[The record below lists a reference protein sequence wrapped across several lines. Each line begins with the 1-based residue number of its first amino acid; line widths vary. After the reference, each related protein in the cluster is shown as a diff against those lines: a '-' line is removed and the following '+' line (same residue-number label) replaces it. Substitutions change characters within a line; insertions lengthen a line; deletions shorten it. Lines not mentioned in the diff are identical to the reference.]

1 MNTLT
6 LYITRAPLYH
16 TKQFIIDTF
25 LSNRIGIVSDVV
37 FIKQTDYYSDAIVLF
52 ERWFINSY
60 VNTFI
65 YQLDSSVNKTTQLIY
80 NDSTRHYWN
89 IQFYNNTAHIQ
100 SIRDNIYLQ
109 TQVYSLTTELQLLRQ
124 ESDTDKQI
132 LSFIED
138 QANEMRRI
146 VRHYNSPTSSPTT
159 VSPTNF
165 TPIET
170 LFEED

>member
-16 TKQFIIDTF
+16 NKQFITETF
-25 LSNRIGIVSDVV
+25 LSSRIGIVSEVI
-37 FIKQTDYYSDAIVLF
+37 FIKQTDFYSDAIVLF

-60 VNTFI
+60 VDTFI
-65 YQLDSSVNKTTQLIY
+65 YQLDSCVNKTTQLIY

-89 IQFYNNTAHIQ
+89 IHIYNNTAHIQ
-100 SIRDNIYLQ
+100 TIRDNIIL
-109 TQVYSLTTELQLLRQ
+109 TERVRSLTLELQFLRQ
-124 ESDTDKQI
+124 KADNDKHI

-138 QANEMRRI
+138 QAFRRI
-146 VRHYNSPTSSPTT
+146 VRHYNSPTSSPTNT
-159 VSPTNF
+159 KF

-170 LFEED
+170 LFDED